1 MRVTGLASIAL
12 SFFLTACAVGPNYRR
27 PQASVRPQWTAPATG
42 GTQSGVE
49 PSGDQWWKSFNDREL
64 ESLITRAAETNYD
77 VKSGVARLEE
87 ARAASG
93 VAKSA
98 FYPQIGAS
106 VSAERI
112 RQIGV
117 GLVPSP
123 GNAAGMRPQIFP
135 YEITN
140 YQGRFDASWEIDV
153 FGRIRRETEAARA
166 NVEASEQDRRNVLIT
181 VFGDV
186 GRYYAELRGSQLRL
200 DIANRNVT
208 VAEDE
213 LKLTRDLAQA
223 GQATQRDVAQAEAQL
238 ESTRAQIPQLNAAI
252 EASIHRL
259 SVLTGQQPGAL
270 DGELSSKAPLP
281 VLPPD
286 VPAGLPSDLLTR
298 RPDIQ
303 SAEAQLWAATAR
315 VGAAKADY
323 FPTFTLLGSA
333 GRQATQL
340 HELTLGLGNF
350 FAAGPSISVPVF
362 TGGRI
367 RSNVAVQN
375 SRVKQAFAA
384 YQQTVLTSL
393 EETENA
399 LVNYADEQSRRD
411 HLEATV
417 RASQDALNL
426 ATDQY
431 RAGLTDFLTVLDSE
445 RTLFANQDLLA
456 QSQTAL
462 VVDLVTLYKALG
474 GGWQDFPP
482 PLSAKGQVLPQAPF
496 QGVSK

>member
-1 MRVTGLASIAL
+1 MRYAGLTAIVL
-12 SFFLTACAVGPNYRR
+12 SCLLTACAVGPNYRR
-27 PQASVRPQWTAPATG
+27 PQASVPAQWTAPAAIGTPPGTEPATG
-42 GTQSGVE
+42 E
-49 PSGDQWWKSFNDREL
+49 WWRSFNDQEL
-64 ESLITRAAETNYD
+64 DSLIRRAAEANYD
-77 VKSGVARLEE
+77 VKLSLARLEE
-87 ARAASG
+87 ARAATGIANS
-93 VAKSA
+93 S
-98 FYPQIGAS
+98 FYPQIGAG
-106 VSAERI
+106 VSAKRV

-117 GLVPSP
+117 GLVPSSQAP
-123 GNAAGMRPQIFP
+123 GTVRPQFVP
-135 YEITN
+135 YEANN
-140 YQGRFDASWEIDV
+140 YLGRFDASWEIDV
-153 FGRIRRETEAARA
+153 FGRIRREAEAARA
-166 NVEASEQDRRNVLIT
+166 NVEASEQDRRNVLIS
-181 VFGDV
+181 VLGDI
-186 GRYYAELRGSQLRL
+186 GRNYAELRGSQLRL
-200 DIANRNVT
+200 DIANKNVA

-213 LKLTRDLAQA
+213 AKLTRDLAHA

-238 ESTRAQIPQLNAAI
+238 ESTRAQVPQLNAAI
-252 EASIHRL
+252 AASIHRL

-270 DGELSSKAPLP
+270 DRELSTKSPLP

-303 SAEAQLWAATAR
+303 SVEAQLRAATAR

-323 FPTFTLLGSA
+323 FPTFTLFGSA

-350 FAAGPSISVPVF
+350 FAAAPSISLPVF

-375 SRVKQAFAA
+375 ARVKQAFVA
-384 YQQTVLTSL
+384 YQKTVLTSF

-399 LVNYADEQSRRD
+399 LTNYADEQSRRD

-445 RTLFANQDLLA
+445 RTLFASQDLLA

-462 VVDLVTLYKALG
+462 VVDLVALYKALG
-474 GGWQDFPP
+474 GGWQNLRPRLTASTNSP
-482 PLSAKGQVLPQAPF
+482 IGN
-496 QGVSK
+496 

>member
-1 MRVTGLASIAL
+1 
-12 SFFLTACAVGPNYRR
+12 
-27 PQASVRPQWTAPATG
+27 
-42 GTQSGVE
+42 
-49 PSGDQWWKSFNDREL
+49 
-64 ESLITRAAETNYD
+64 
-77 VKSGVARLEE
+77 
-87 ARAASG
+87 
-93 VAKSA
+93 
-98 FYPQIGAS
+98 
-106 VSAERI
+106 
-112 RQIGV
+112 
-117 GLVPSP
+117 
-123 GNAAGMRPQIFP
+123 
-135 YEITN
+135 
-140 YQGRFDASWEIDV
+140 
-153 FGRIRRETEAARA
+153 
-166 NVEASEQDRRNVLIT
+166 
-181 VFGDV
+181 
-186 GRYYAELRGSQLRL
+186 
-200 DIANRNVT
+200 
-208 VAEDE
+208 
-213 LKLTRDLAQA
+213 
-223 GQATQRDVAQAEAQL
+223 
-238 ESTRAQIPQLNAAI
+238 
-252 EASIHRL
+252 
-259 SVLTGQQPGAL
+259 TGQQPGAL
-270 DGELSSKAPLP
+270 DRELSSKAPLP

-333 GRQATQL
+333 GRQAAQL
-340 HELTLGLGNF
+340 HDLTLGLGNF

-375 SRVKQAFAA
+375 ARVKQAFAA

-417 RASQDALNL
+417 RASQDALSL
-426 ATDQY
+426 ASDQY

-482 PLSAKGQVLPQAPF
+482 PLSAKGQVLPQV
-496 QGVSK
+496 QSGSGGR

>member
-1 MRVTGLASIAL
+1 MRVTAFTSIGLSL
-12 SFFLTACAVGPNYRR
+12 FLAACAVGPNYRR
-27 PQASVRPQWTAPATG
+27 PQASVPPQWTAPATG
-42 GTQSGVE
+42 GTQPGVE

-93 VAKSA
+93 IAKSA

-117 GLVPSP
+117 GP
-123 GNAAGMRPQIFP
+123 GNPAGVHPQTFP
-135 YEITN
+135 YETNN

-238 ESTRAQIPQLNAAI
+238 ESTRAQIPELNAAI

-259 SVLTGQQPGAL
+259 SVLTGQQPG
-270 DGELSSKAPLP
+270 
-281 VLPPD
+281 
-286 VPAGLPSDLLTR
+286 
-298 RPDIQ
+298 
-303 SAEAQLWAATAR
+303 SAT
-315 VGAAKADY
+315 G
-323 FPTFTLLGSA
+323 T
-333 GRQATQL
+333 
-340 HELTLGLGNF
+340 
-350 FAAGPSISVPVF
+350 AAGCARR
-362 TGGRI
+362 TAI
-367 RSNVAVQN
+367 R
-375 SRVKQAFAA
+375 AA
-384 YQQTVLTSL
+384 Y
-393 EETENA
+393 
-399 LVNYADEQSRRD
+399 
-411 HLEATV
+411 
-417 RASQDALNL
+417 
-426 ATDQY
+426 
-431 RAGLTDFLTVLDSE
+431 
-445 RTLFANQDLLA
+445 
-456 QSQTAL
+456 
-462 VVDLVTLYKALG
+462 
-474 GGWQDFPP
+474 
-482 PLSAKGQVLPQAPF
+482 SAARY
-496 QGVSK
+496 SKR

>member
-1 MRVTGLASIAL
+1 MKFASLVAILL
-12 SFFLTACAVGPNYRR
+12 SVFLSACAVGPNYRR
-27 PQASVRPQWTAPATG
+27 AQASVPAQWTAPATN
-42 GTQSGVE
+42 GTQPGAE
-49 PSGDQWWKSFNDREL
+49 ATNDEWWNSFNDQEL
-64 ESLITRAAETNYD
+64 DSLIHRAAAANYD
-77 VKSGVARLEE
+77 VKLSIARLEE
-87 ARAASG
+87 ARAATG
-93 VAKSA
+93 IAKSS
-98 FYPQIGAS
+98 FYPQIGAGI
-106 VSAERI
+106 SAERV

-123 GNAAGMRPQIFP
+123 QNPGTVRPQVFP
-135 YEITN
+135 YEVNN

-153 FGRIRRETEAARA
+153 FGRIRRQTEAAKA
-166 NVEASEQDRRNVLIT
+166 DFSASEQDRRNVLIS

-186 GRYYAELRGSQLRL
+186 GRYYAELRGLQLRL
-200 DIANRNVT
+200 GIANQNAA

-223 GQATQRDVAQAEAQL
+223 GQVTQRDVAQAEAQL

-252 EASIHRL
+252 EVSIHRL

-270 DGELSSKAPLP
+270 ERELSTQSPLP

-286 VPAGLPSDLLTR
+286 VPVGLPSDLLTR

-303 SAEAQLWAATAR
+303 SAEAQLAAATAR
-315 VGAAKADY
+315 VGVAKADY
-323 FPTFTLLGSA
+323 FPTFTLFGTA
-333 GRQATQL
+333 GRQAAQL

-350 FAAGPSISVPVF
+350 FAAGPSVSVPVF

-367 RSNVAVQN
+367 RSNGAVQN
-375 SRVKQAFAA
+375 ARVKQAEDI
-384 YQQTVLTSL
+384 YQKTVLTSL

-411 HLEATV
+411 HLNATV

-426 ATDQY
+426 ANDQY
-431 RAGLTDFLTVLDSE
+431 RAGLADFLTVLDSE
-445 RTLFANQDLLA
+445 RTLFLNQDSFA

-462 VVDLVTLYKALG
+462 VVDLVALYKALG
-474 GGWQDFPP
+474 GGWQTFPP
-482 PLSAKGQVLPQAPF
+482 NLTATNTRSLPP
-496 QGVSK
+496 GDRP